1 LVLVILVMRRFLDSL
16 RHVFGAI
23 WAHKLRSFL
32 TMFGIAWGVGSL
44 LLLVGLGEGFRA
56 GTRKSLAKF
65 GQDYMQIFNGR
76 VPAVGGSQLS
86 SRQYYLN
93 YQDYQDIRNSQFVRN
108 AAPVIYRGDLRLVSE
123 YGSSNG
129 YVDGSEPQ
137 FYDIRY
143 QPLSQGRWPNWNDER
158 QRNNVCVIGTEFV
171 RLLFPGHP
179 VIGSRLLINGVPFQV
194 IGTIQ
199 NIGHGNTSD
208 QNMRL
213 VMPYSTMQTYFPI
226 QGQGNANAMKYVAY
240 QPVTREQHEQA
251 KKAVRAIVARNH
263 GFDPETPDAFDD
275 WDTIASAEM
284 VGKISDAM
292 DAFLG
297 AVGLITL
304 GLGAVGVVNI
314 MLVTVT
320 ERTSEIGLCKALG
333 ATHRTILFQ
342 FFVEG
347 LMLTLISGLIGL
359 AGAYGVTKLLEL
371 APPIDGFELPH
382 IYLQSAVLA
391 IGSLTLAGIVAGLY
405 PARRAALLAPVEALR
420 QES

>member
-1 LVLVILVMRRFLDSL
+1 MRRFVDSFRQVL
-16 RHVFGAI
+16 SAM

-56 GTRKSLAKF
+56 GTAKELAGF
-65 GQDYMQIFNGR
+65 GEDYMQMFNGR

-93 YQDYQDIRNSQFVRN
+93 YRDYLDIRHSPYVRN

-143 QPLSQGRWPNWNDER
+143 QPLEQGRWPNWTDEA

-171 RLLFPGHP
+171 RLLFPGRP
-179 VIGSRLLINGVPFQV
+179 ALGGRLLINGIPFQV
-194 IGTIQ
+194 IGLIKK
-199 NIGHGNTSD
+199 IGHGNNND

-213 VMPYSTMQTYFPI
+213 VMPYATMATYFPLK
-226 QGQGNANAMKYVAY
+226 GQGNADAVKYVAY
-240 QPVTREQHEQA
+240 QPITRQQHAQA
-251 KKAVRAIVARNH
+251 KKSARAIVARNH
-263 GFDPETPDAFDD
+263 NFDPETPDAFDD
-275 WDTIASAEM
+275 WDSVASAEM

-297 AVGLITL
+297 AVGLVTL
-304 GLGAVGVVNI
+304 ALGAMGVVNI
-314 MLVTVT
+314 MLVSVA
-320 ERTSEIGLCKALG
+320 ERTREIGLRKALG
-333 ATHRTILFQ
+333 ATRRNILFQ
-342 FFVEG
+342 FFLEG
-347 LMLTLISGLIGL
+347 LMLTAISGAIGV
-359 AGAYGVTKLLEL
+359 AAAYGATKLFGL

-382 IYLQSAVLA
+382 IYPASAALA
-391 IGSLTLAGIVAGLY
+391 MGSLAAAGIAAGLY
-405 PARRAALLAPVEALR
+405 PARQAALLTPVEALR
-420 QES
+420 QE